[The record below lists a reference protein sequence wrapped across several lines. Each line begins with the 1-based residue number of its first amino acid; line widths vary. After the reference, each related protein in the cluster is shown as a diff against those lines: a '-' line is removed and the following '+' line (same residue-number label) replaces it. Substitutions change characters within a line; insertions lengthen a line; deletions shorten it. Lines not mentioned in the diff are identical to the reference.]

1 MIINELKDVW
11 YNLKIWKKI
20 LTIIVL
26 CITLVIFILVT
37 FNIIKPV
44 LILWAGFIIVIIIL
58 MILGKRGINF

>member
-44 LILWAGFIIVIIIL
+44 WILWAGFVIFIIIL
-58 MILGKRGINF
+58 MMRGKRGIKF